1 MLYRQ
6 YRASFASNFVTPPVA
21 PRLVSPETRLHV
33 PANGNFPK
41 PLNSAGLGLQP
52 PIHHAGAAVHFYRP
66 RFRPAATPASWKAL
80 SQRGRDKEGDLEFRD
95 SLPHIR

>member
-6 YRASFASNFVTPPVA
+6 YRSFDSNFVTPPVP

-52 PIHHAGAAVHFYRP
+52 LVGNQQFHFADGIDARRKIARIQITGILAILSA
-66 RFRPAATPASWKAL
+66 RFK
-80 SQRGRDKEGDLEFRD
+80 F
-95 SLPHIR
+95 